1 MKKRKLIVTIMA
13 LVLIIVMVGTTV
25 VGSLM
30 M

>member
-1 MKKRKLIVTIMA
+1 MKKRKMFVTIMA
-13 LVLIIVMVGTTV
+13 IILIVVMIGTTV

>member
-1 MKKRKLIVTIMA
+1 MKKRKMFVTIMA
-13 LVLIIVMVGTTV
+13 IVLIVVMIGTTV